1 MTIKKIL
8 SIGLTGGISSGK
20 TTVANM
26 FSELGITIIDAD
38 VIAHQITKPHTEPF
52 NKIVQHFGKEILSAD
67 KRLNRSKLRHI
78 IFNDPN
84 ERRWLEQLLHPIII
98 TEMKNQITSA
108 QSPYCILVI
117 PLLIEAIQK
126 NSQQIVHQ
134 INFIDRICVVD
145 IPQKL
150 QISRARLRDNTT
162 DVDIN
167 AILKS
172 QTKREEKLA
181 LADDIIVND
190 SDLESLRERV
200 NQLHQYY
207 IDLAKRNNE

>member
-8 SIGLTGGISSGK
+8 KIGLTGGIGSGK

-26 FSELGITIIDAD
+26 FSELRITIIDAD
-38 VIAHQITKPHTEPF
+38 VIAHQITEPHTEPF
-52 NKIVQHFGKEILSAD
+52 NKIIQHFGDGILSAN

-78 IFNDPN
+78 IFNDLN
-84 ERRWLEQLLHPIII
+84 ERHWLEQLLHPIISAEI
-98 TEMKNQITSA
+98 KNQIASA
-108 QSPYCILVI
+108 KSSYCILVI
-117 PLLIEAIQK
+117 PLLIEEMQK
-126 NSQQIVHQ
+126 NTHQ
-134 INFIDRICVVD
+134 INFIDRICVID
-145 IPQKL
+145 IPQEL
-150 QISRARLRDNTT
+150 QISRARLRDKTT
-162 DVDIN
+162 DADIN

-190 SDLESLRERV
+190 SDLEALRERV

-207 IDLAKRNNE
+207 IGLAKGNKE